1 MIKLFLI
8 MLLVMLIIAYLQSSK
23 QEEEEEEPKPLIKLF
38 SKQSQY
44 SEWRNRVLK
53 PSSRKKIMPDTDVER
68 WRKEMVKHWR
78 S

>member
-1 MIKLFLI
+1 MLKLFLTI
-8 MLLVMLIIAYLQSSK
+8 LVVMFINSYLQSSN
-23 QEEEEEEPKPLIKLF
+23 QEEEEPKPLIKLF
-38 SKQSQY
+38 STQSQY

-68 WRKEMVKHWR
+68 WRKEMVKQWR

>member
-1 MIKLFLI
+1 MIKLSLI
-8 MLLVMLIIAYLQSSK
+8 MFVVILIIAYLQAQK
-23 QEEEEEEPKPLIKLF
+23 QEEQEEPKPLIKLF

-78 S
+78 N

>member
-1 MIKLFLI
+1 MLKLFLTI
-8 MLLVMLIIAYLQSSK
+8 LVVMFIIAYLQSSK
-23 QEEEEEEPKPLIKLF
+23 QEQEEPKPLIKLF

-53 PSSRKKIMPDTDVER
+53 PQSREKIIPETDVER

-78 S
+78 N

>member
-1 MIKLFLI
+1 MIKLFLTI
-8 MLLVMLIIAYLQSSK
+8 LLVMLIIAYLQSSK
-23 QEEEEEEPKPLIKLF
+23 QEEEEEPKPLIKLF

-53 PSSRKKIMPDTDVER
+53 PSSRQKIMPDTDVER

-78 S
+78 N

>member
-1 MIKLFLI
+1 MVKISLTI
-8 MLLVMLIIAYLQSSK
+8 LVVMFIIAYLQSSK
-23 QEEEEEEPKPLIKLF
+23 QEEEEPKPLIKLF

>member
-1 MIKLFLI
+1 MLKLFLTI
-8 MLLVMLIIAYLQSSK
+8 LVVMFIIAYLQSSK
-23 QEEEEEEPKPLIKLF
+23 QEEEEPKPLIKLF

-78 S
+78 

>member
-1 MIKLFLI
+1 MIKLSLI
-8 MLLVMLIIAYLQSSK
+8 MLVVILIIAYLQAQK
-23 QEEEEEEPKPLIKLF
+23 QEEQDEPKPLIKLF

-53 PSSRKKIMPDTDVER
+53 PSSRKKIMPDTDVEH

-78 S
+78 N

>member
-1 MIKLFLI
+1 MIKISIAMF
-8 MLLVMLIIAYLQSSK
+8 VMLGIIAWCQSRRR
-23 QEEEEEEPKPLIKLF
+23 EEEETSKPLIKLF

-53 PSSRKKIMPDTDVER
+53 PQSREKIIPETDVER

-78 S
+78 N

>member
-1 MIKLFLI
+1 MLKLFLTI
-8 MLLVMLIIAYLQSSK
+8 LVVMFIIAYLQSSK
-23 QEEEEEEPKPLIKLF
+23 QEQEEPKPLIKLF

>member
-1 MIKLFLI
+1 MLKLFLTI
-8 MLLVMLIIAYLQSSK
+8 LVVMFIIAYLQSSK
-23 QEEEEEEPKPLIKLF
+23 QEEEEPKPLIKLF

-68 WRKEMVKHWR
+68 WRKEMVKHLR
-78 S
+78 N

>member
-1 MIKLFLI
+1 MLKLFLTI
-8 MLLVMLIIAYLQSSK
+8 LVVMFIIAYLQSSK
-23 QEEEEEEPKPLIKLF
+23 QEEEEPKPLIKLF

-68 WRKEMVKHWR
+68 WRKEMVKQWR

>member
-1 MIKLFLI
+1 MFVVI
-8 MLLVMLIIAYLQSSK
+8 LIIAYLQAQK
-23 QEEEEEEPKPLIKLF
+23 QEEQDEPKPLIKLF

-78 S
+78 N

>member
-1 MIKLFLI
+1 MLKLFLTI
-8 MLLVMLIIAYLQSSK
+8 LVVMFIIAYLQSSK
-23 QEEEEEEPKPLIKLF
+23 QEQEEPKPLIKLF

-78 S
+78 N

>member
-1 MIKLFLI
+1 MLKLFLTI
-8 MLLVMLIIAYLQSSK
+8 LVVMFIIAYLQSSK
-23 QEEEEEEPKPLIKLF
+23 QEEEEEPKPLIKLF

>member
-1 MIKLFLI
+1 MLKLFLTI
-8 MLLVMLIIAYLQSSK
+8 LVVMFIIAYLQSSK
-23 QEEEEEEPKPLIKLF
+23 QEEEEPKPLIKLF

-68 WRKEMVKHWR
+68 WRKEMVKHR
-78 S
+78 RN

>member
-1 MIKLFLI
+1 MLKLFLTI
-8 MLLVMLIIAYLQSSK
+8 LVVMFIIAYLQSSK
-23 QEEEEEEPKPLIKLF
+23 QEEEEPKPLIKLF

-78 S
+78 N